1 MRMKRMNRKHKLGLL
16 ALSATLCI
24 SGGIVAA
31 TEASKAFPSFENR
44 IMTGQSIVIEAED
57 FIYGSDMEV
66 IEESTIAGGS
76 SEAYKVSGDKALAF
90 TSEPE
95 AYQESEEQNPSF
107 MINFYAE
114 DTSYYGVY
122 FRIRP
127 KNKEDYGK
135 YALLMYSVEGEDEN
149 PDGSA
154 LWKNRKWQMNLSGGK
169 AGSPAYIWRTLIPSD
184 RLIKGGN
191 VCIKF
196 KYLSQSGDYTSVPFV
211 IDKVVVTTSPSPIAN
226 GAALEPQVEEDPN
239 YFKEYST
246 HYETRKVSTER
257 IPVWP
262 DEQQH
267 PRVLV
272 TKDEI
277 PSLKENL
284 NHPIFASTYAKIKE
298 ESGKSINGLLSA
310 GNTECRNNTE
320 QLATLQSRAFMYLIG
335 EVDAAHADKTVQE
348 LKNYMA
354 TVTFDKENSTYMSR
368 YAGDVTVTAA
378 FVYDWCYD
386 RLTDTDKEFI
396 RRKVY
401 EWQKVSEVGFP
412 PLNRSLITGHGTEN
426 QITYHQMAAAI
437 AFYDEEPDWY
447 KTVAGIVFTNM
458 TKAKEFL
465 TQSSYSASYGAYF
478 AARDSGFVM
487 LDKMIKTLGY
497 TEDLYGENYPDVFQ
511 ALLYRSLPNGI
522 WMKDGDDYIWNKF
535 NPNTRSFDSALLMSY
550 IGTEYDNP
558 YLLRQG
564 LLSYDFNGNDFE
576 ISDLFMIDPN
586 KLGKDTDE
594 LPTAWK
600 TTYPMTMMMARTGW
614 QNGENS
620 NTAVAFMNG
629 REINVVDHQHR
640 DAGTFQ
646 LYYKGMLA
654 IDSGLYDEWGG
665 THHANYGTHTIAHN
679 GMLIYDPEYET
690 KYTELYAQALL
701 EKNPEIT
708 NVEKLEGRDKER
720 WQDLVKK
727 FAAED
732 NDGGQRPFFGI
743 GAYEDLTSD
752 NGTLLSNYAAKTLNT
767 YIGPNGT
774 TPAFSYLSTDLSPAY
789 DYRTTGYRR
798 SMVFMDLFNDDYPAA
813 MIVYDKVNATD
824 KDYKKTWLLHS
835 ETEPV
840 IDGTTT
846 TITRT
851 DNGQNGKLVNYTLL
865 PEADNAALTKAGGKG
880 NEFLINGTNY
890 PSDESGSGAYGH
902 MHDSGRWRVELSPKT
917 SANDDTFLN
926 AMYVTDADGNL
937 PQLEVKKCET
947 DTYVGA
953 VVRDRMVTFGKS
965 YDPISTSFELTVP
978 DNGYDT
984 VMCLLTDMEAGKWEI
999 IKTTGGTKIIGRVES
1014 ETDEKCIYFTAEPGT
1029 YTITPASA
1037 TATLTDFAQGVTSK
1051 TTFGD
1056 FLIRKG
1062 NNLMYLPKPTKL
1074 VDGVPYVPIDGVMTQ
1089 FGALVNG
1096 SMTKTGSTV
1105 TEKNDTTVTLIT
1117 PQGETAVFTKD
1128 SKAYTLDG
1136 VTRTAEHPI
1145 LWIDGEPYACLGDFA
1160 SSSWFN
1166 LKGYSYNSVTRLL
1179 TATTRTD

>member
-1 MRMKRMNRKHKLGLL
+1 MNRKHKFGLL

-24 SGGIVAA
+24 SGVSVAA
-31 TEASKAFPSFENR
+31 TEASKTFPSFENR
-44 IMTGQSIVIEAED
+44 IMQGQTLYIEGED
-57 FIYGSDMEV
+57 LIHSSDMEV
-66 IEESTIAGGS
+66 IEDSLNGGTS
-76 SEAYKVSGDKALAF
+76 DNYKVSGGKALAF
-90 TSEPE
+90 ISNPE
-95 AYQESEEQNPSF
+95 AYQEGEDQNPSF

-114 DTSYYGVY
+114 DTALYGVY

-127 KNKEDYGK
+127 KNPSDANK
-135 YALLMYSVEGEDEN
+135 YAQLVYSVEGENND
-149 PDGSA
+149 DGSE
-154 LWKNRKWQMNLSGGK
+154 KWTHRWSMRMSNGTAS
-169 AGSPAYIWRTLIPSD
+169 SPAYTWRQFIPTEKM
-184 RLIKGGN
+184 LKGGN

-196 KYLSQSGDYTSVPFV
+196 KYVDEYNGTESVPFIIDRVLITSQSGNTGKFDPVTPTAGFKDYTYKNGTVSL
-211 IDKVVVTTSPSPIAN
+211 DKIPI
-226 GAALEPQVEEDPN
+226 
-239 YFKEYST
+239 Y
-246 HYETRKVSTER
+246 
-257 IPVWP
+257 P

-267 PRVLV
+267 PRVLI
-272 TKDEI
+272 TQDQIPDLKDK
-277 PSLKENL
+277 LQ
-284 NHPIFASTYAKIKE
+284 HPVFASTYQTIKTNANKE
-298 ESGKSINGLLSA
+298 FSGLLPTS
-310 GNTECRNNTE
+310 NSECRNNTE
-320 QLATLQSRAFMYLIG
+320 ILTLLQSRAFMYLIG
-335 EVDAAHADKTVQE
+335 EADAAHADRTIRE

-412 PLNRSLITGHGTEN
+412 PLSRNLITGHGTES
-426 QITYHQMAAAI
+426 QITYHQMSAAI
-437 AFYDEEPDWY
+437 AFYDEDPDWY
-447 KTVAGIVFTNM
+447 NQVAGTVFTNM
-458 TKAKEFL
+458 IDARNYF
-465 TQSSYSASYGAYF
+465 SSSGYGAAFGAYF
-478 AARDSGFVM
+478 AARDTGFAM
-487 LDKMIKTLGY
+487 MNKMFKVLGQEEEIY
-497 TEDLYGENYPDVFQ
+497 HEKYPEVFNV
-511 ALLYRSLPNGI
+511 LMYRSLPNGV
-522 WMKDGDDYIWNKF
+522 WMKDGDDYIWNRYT
-535 NPNTRSFDSALLMSY
+535 PNTKSVDSALLMAY

-564 LLSYDFNGNDFE
+564 LLSYDWNDNNFE
-576 ISDLFMIDPN
+576 ISDLFMIDPRKQSEDN
-586 KLGKDTDE
+586 DE
-594 LPTAWK
+594 LPTTWK

-614 QNGENS
+614 QNGLNA

-629 REINVVDHQHR
+629 REVNIVDHQHR

-654 IDSGLYDEWGG
+654 VDSGLYSSWGG
-665 THHANYGTHTIAHN
+665 SHHANYTTHTIAHN
-679 GMLIYDPEYET
+679 GMLIYDPDYET
-690 KYTELYAQALL
+690 EYAAYYKEETGKDL
-701 EKNPEIT
+701 PTYIT
-708 NVEKLEGRDKER
+708 D
-720 WQDLVKK
+720 K

-732 NDGGQRPFFGI
+732 NDGGQRPFN
-743 GAYEDLTSD
+743 ACTSYEDLIDD
-752 NGTLLSNYAAKTLNT
+752 NGTVDSNYAAETLGT
-767 YIGPNGT
+767 YIGPNST
-774 TPAFSYLSTDLSPAY
+774 TPAFSYLSTDLSLAY
-789 DYRTTGYRR
+789 DYRTNGYRR

-835 ETEPV
+835 EAEPT

-865 PEADNAALTKAGGKG
+865 PEADNAELTKVGGKG

-890 PSDESGSGAYGH
+890 NYDEASENVFTNQ
-902 MHDSGRWRVELSPKT
+902 HDSGQWRVELSPKQ

-947 DTYVGA
+947 NTYVGA

-965 YDPISTSFELTVP
+965 YDPISTSFELMVP

-984 VMCLLTDMEAGKWEI
+984 VMCLLTDMQEGKWAI
-999 IKTTGGTKIIGRVES
+999 IKKTGGTKIIGRVES
-1014 ETDEKCIYFTAEPGT
+1014 KTDEKCIYFTAEPGT
-1029 YTITPASA
+1029 YTITPNGA
-1037 TATLTDFAQGVTSK
+1037 TATLTDFTQGVTSK

-1089 FGALVNG
+1089 FGALVDG

-1105 TEKNDTTVTLIT
+1105 TEKTDTTVTLIT
-1117 PQGETAVFTKD
+1117 PQGKTAVFTKD

-1136 VTRTAEHPI
+1136 VTRTAEHSI
-1145 LWIDGEPYACLGDFA
+1145 LWIDGEPYACLGDFT
-1160 SSSWFN
+1160 SSSLWFN
-1166 LKGYSYNSVTRLL
+1166 LAGYSYDSVSRVL